1 MPFLF
6 IFANDGPHIRRHT
19 NPMKRIILSIL
30 SLAAMCACNRSTKF
44 DIEGRLT
51 DNAAS
56 IVYLIAENTTV
67 DTLATAAV
75 AADNTFRLR
84 GEAAE
89 PATAFVCDDNGNALA
104 MLLIENRRLHLTPT
118 GNGYMAEGGP
128 INDKYNIIVR
138 RLSDVTRQIAE
149 LDPHDENL
157 EEHYETLMM
166 KYRDILST
174 AISDNL
180 DNIIGVELFLNQ
192 EAQGMAAEDMRVRLA
207 QFSPRM
213 RELSAM
219 RRFADYIDICAR
231 TETGQP
237 MIDIDMTTISGDS
250 VSLADLC
257 GRHRWVL
264 LDFWATW
271 CEPCLQEIPVLQQ
284 AYTRYALQGLE
295 ICSISLDRDPE
306 RWRSFVARNQML
318 WTNAIDS
325 PQEGETSAADIY
337 GLQTIPANFLISPDG
352 IIVARNLYGQELM
365 HELETRF
372 GSR

>member
-1 MPFLF
+1 
-6 IFANDGPHIRRHT
+6 
-19 NPMKRIILSIL
+19 MKRIILSIL
-30 SLAAMCACNRSTKF
+30 PLAAMCACNRGIKF

-56 IVYLIAENTTV
+56 VVYLITEDTST
-67 DTLATAAV
+67 DTLASAAV

-84 GEAAE
+84 GKAAE

-104 MLLIENRRLHLTPT
+104 ILLVENRRLHLTPA

-128 INDKYNIIVR
+128 VNDKYNIIIR

-149 LDPHDENL
+149 LDPQDENV
-157 EEHYETLMM
+157 EEHYETLVM
-166 KYRDILST
+166 KYRDILAT

-192 EAQGMAAEDMRVRLA
+192 EAQGMSAEDMKVRLA

-219 RRFADYIDICAR
+219 RRFADYIDVYAR

-237 MIDIDMTTISGDS
+237 MIDIAVTSLSGERTT
-250 VSLADLC
+250 LAELC
-257 GRHRWVL
+257 GRNRWVL

-271 CEPCLQEIPVLQQ
+271 CEPCLREIPVMQQ
-284 AYTRYALQGLE
+284 AYDKYALQGFE
-295 ICSISLDRDPE
+295 ICGISLDRDPE
-306 RWRSFVARNQML
+306 RWRAFVTRNRML
-318 WTNAIDS
+318 WTNVIDS
-325 PQEGETSAADIY
+325 TEEDEVSAAETY

-352 IIVARNLYGQELM
+352 TIAARNLYGEELL
-365 HELETRF
+365 HELETIF
-372 GSR
+372 GH